1 VSPSTRFPDTPYPI
15 VKDNSLS
22 FVIVLPCDSVSS
34 LGMTANRGDKPVI
47 RKKVNELF
55 EDWRP
60 TLRTGDIVFIHE
72 TRARIDFS
80 MARYDAVTL
89 LRIHDRETG
98 RKSGRPKPELEAL
111 KRSALILS
119 VTAWESFVEDT
130 VTEQLDKLLKRTND
144 PVAIS
149 HVFNH
154 IADEWLNRTGNGAR
168 RAPDLI
174 KWTADHWKDLIRE
187 SLRKSLVS
195 FNTPGSEQV
204 AKLFKKYLDKDV
216 SKTWAWH
223 GVTSAAAREQLD
235 QLIKLRG
242 EVVHKGRKLHPFS
255 EPHAIVRRSQV
266 IQALNLI
273 YNLVFAT
280 ERGLGVAPTYS
291 VTSDL

>member
-1 VSPSTRFPDTPYPI
+1 M
-15 VKDNSLS
+15 N
-22 FVIVLPCDSVSS
+22 SVSN
-34 LGMTANRGDKPVI
+34 LEVTAHRLDQPVI

-55 EDWRP
+55 GDWYP
-60 TLRTGDIVFIHE
+60 PLRGGSFLLMQE
-72 TRARIDFS
+72 TRSRTDFN
-80 MARYDAVTL
+80 MARDDAVML

-130 VTEQLDKLLKRTND
+130 VTEQLDKLLKRTKD

-154 IADEWLNRTGNGAR
+154 IAEEWLNRTDNGAR

-174 KWTADHWKDLIRE
+174 TWTADHWKDRIRD

-204 AKLFKKYLDKDV
+204 ARLFKKYLDNDV

-223 GVTSAAAREQLD
+223 GVTSTAAREQLD
-235 QLIKLRG
+235 QLIRLRG
-242 EVVHKGRKLHPFS
+242 DVVHKGRKLHPS
-255 EPHAIVRRSQV
+255 SAPHTIVRRGQV

-280 ERGLGVAPTYS
+280 ETGLGVAPTYS
-291 VTSDL
+291 VV